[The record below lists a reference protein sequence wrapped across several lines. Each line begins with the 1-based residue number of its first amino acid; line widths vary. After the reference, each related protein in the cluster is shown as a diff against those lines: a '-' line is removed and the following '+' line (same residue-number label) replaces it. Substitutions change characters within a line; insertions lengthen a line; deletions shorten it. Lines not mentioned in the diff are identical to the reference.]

1 MSKKYTIEIPESAMK
16 KTGFTANEQLEL
28 NVNHNEITI
37 RPSRVTDQLP
47 KIRLYWYILP
57 ALVLT
62 IVFFAFCRNQHMKT
76 VPITGDYSIAY
87 GSMLLSLVSGLL
99 VFVITFIVTKLQ
111 NNGPTRNIYWRS
123 LPVITIAYGLIIAF
137 SFSAFFWLL
146 EKLFTDAR
154 FDIYTSTTFVFVII
168 AAINYLT
175 INLALTL
182 SSAIITNLLTIMIIG
197 GMLFSML
204 TNSTRDWWKYN
215 FSFLGTSRNSANL
228 QFNVTL
234 IFSGLLMM
242 ALVDYLFVN
251 LQQKYPGIKTQLL
264 RWLLYGEAACIAAI
278 GLFPNDPK
286 FHVLHDRISM
296 WLVYIM
302 LILIVAIRWIL
313 PEVTR
318 QFLVTS
324 YVIGAVMGAEYIV
337 FKLAN
342 YLSLTAFELIEFAL
356 SFSWLLLLLQN
367 IENLA
372 QYGEQ
377 LFLVKI
383 KNNSTEDETLVGTE
397 KQPQDEAK
405 R

>member
-1 MSKKYTIEIPESAMK
+1 MSKRYTIEIPASAMK
-16 KTGFTANEQLEL
+16 KTGFKSNEQLEL

-37 RPSRVTDQLP
+37 RPSKVTDQLP
-47 KIRLYWYILP
+47 RIKLYWYILP
-57 ALVLT
+57 AILLT
-62 IVFFAFCRNQHMKT
+62 VAFFIFCRNHHMRT
-76 VPITGDYSIAY
+76 VPITGDYSIAN
-87 GSMLLSLVSGLL
+87 GSMLLSLVSGLF
-99 VFVITFIVTKLQ
+99 VFVVSFIVTKLR
-111 NNGPTRNIYWRS
+111 NNGPTRNVYWRS
-123 LPVITIAYGLIIAF
+123 LPTITIACGLIIAF

-146 EKLFTDAR
+146 GKLFMDAR

-168 AAINYLT
+168 ALINYLM

-182 SSAIITNLLTIMIIG
+182 TSGIITNLLTIMIIG

-204 TNSTRDWWKYN
+204 TNSTRDWWKHN
-215 FSFLGTSRNSANL
+215 FSFLGTSQNPANL

-234 IFSGLLMM
+234 IFSGLLMI

-251 LQQKYPGIKTQLL
+251 LQRKYPGVKTQLL

-286 FHVLHDRISM
+286 FHILHDRISM

-313 PEVTR
+313 PEVTK
-318 QFLVTS
+318 QFLTIS
-324 YVIGAVMGAEYIV
+324 YVIGVVMGAEYII
-337 FKLAN
+337 FELAN

-383 KNNSTEDETLVGTE
+383 KNDSTDETLVGTE
-397 KQPQDEAK
+397 KQLQDKAQS
-405 R
+405 

>member
-1 MSKKYTIEIPESAMK
+1 MSKKYTIEIPASAMK
-16 KTGFTANEQLEL
+16 KTGFKSNEQLEL

-37 RPSRVTDQLP
+37 RPSKVTDQLP
-47 KIRLYWYILP
+47 KIKLYWYILP
-57 ALVLT
+57 AILLT
-62 IVFFAFCRNQHMKT
+62 IAFFIFCRNHHMRT
-76 VPITGDYSIAY
+76 VPITGDYSIAN
-87 GSMLLSLVSGLL
+87 GSMLLSLISGLF
-99 VFVITFIVTKLQ
+99 VFVVSFIITKLR
-111 NNGPTRNIYWRS
+111 NNGPTKNVYWRS
-123 LPVITIAYGLIIAF
+123 LPTITIACGLIIAF
-137 SFSAFFWLL
+137 SFTAFFWLL
-146 EKLFTDAR
+146 GKIFTDAR

-168 AAINYLT
+168 ALINYLM

-182 SSAIITNLLTIMIIG
+182 TSGIITNLLTIMIIG

-204 TNSTRDWWKYN
+204 TNSTRDWWKHN
-215 FSFLGTSRNSANL
+215 FSFLGTSQNSANL

-234 IFSGLLMM
+234 IFSGLLMI

-251 LQQKYPGIKTQLL
+251 LQRKYPGVKTQLL

-286 FHVLHDRISM
+286 FHILHDRISM

-302 LILIVAIRWIL
+302 LILIVAIKWIL
-313 PEVTR
+313 PEVTK
-318 QFLVTS
+318 QFLTIS

-383 KNNSTEDETLVGTE
+383 RDDLIDETLVGTE
-397 KQPQDEAK
+397 KQPQDK
-405 R
+405 TKS

>member
-1 MSKKYTIEIPESAMK
+1 MSKKYTIEIPASAMK
-16 KTGFTANEQLEL
+16 KTGFKSNEQLEL

-37 RPSRVTDQLP
+37 RPSKVTDQLP
-47 KIRLYWYILP
+47 KIKLYWYILP
-57 ALVLT
+57 AILLT
-62 IVFFAFCRNQHMKT
+62 IAFFIFCRNHHMRT
-76 VPITGDYSIAY
+76 VPITGDYSIAN
-87 GSMLLSLVSGLL
+87 GSMLLSLISGLF
-99 VFVITFIVTKLQ
+99 VFVVSFIITKLR
-111 NNGPTRNIYWRS
+111 NNGPTRNVYWRS
-123 LPVITIAYGLIIAF
+123 LPTITIACGLIIAF
-137 SFSAFFWLL
+137 SFTAFFWLL
-146 EKLFTDAR
+146 GKIFTDAR

-168 AAINYLT
+168 ALINYLM

-182 SSAIITNLLTIMIIG
+182 TSGIITNLLTIMIIG

-204 TNSTRDWWKYN
+204 TNSTRDWWKHN
-215 FSFLGTSRNSANL
+215 FSFLGTSQNSANL

-234 IFSGLLMM
+234 IFSGLLMI

-251 LQQKYPGIKTQLL
+251 LQRKYPGVKTQLL

-286 FHVLHDRISM
+286 FHILHDRISM

-302 LILIVAIRWIL
+302 LILIVAIKWIL
-313 PEVTR
+313 PEVTK
-318 QFLVTS
+318 QFLTIS

-383 KNNSTEDETLVGTE
+383 RDDLIDETLVGTE
-397 KQPQDEAK
+397 KQPQDK
-405 R
+405 TKS

>member
-1 MSKKYTIEIPESAMK
+1 MAKKYTIEIPATAIK
-16 KTGFTANEQLEL
+16 KTGFSTDEQLEL
-28 NVNHNEITI
+28 NVNHNSITI

-47 KIRLYWYILP
+47 NIKLHWYVIP
-57 ALVLT
+57 AIILT
-62 IVFFAFCRNQHMKT
+62 IAFYIFCQQNHMQT
-76 VPITGDYSIAY
+76 VPITGDYSIANA
-87 GSMLLSLVSGLL
+87 STVLSLVSGLPL
-99 VFVITFIVTKLQ
+99 FVITFIITKLRK
-111 NNGPTRNIYWRS
+111 NGPTRNIYWRS
-123 LPVITIAYGLIIAF
+123 LPPIAIACGLILAF

-154 FDIYTSTTFVFVII
+154 FDIYTSMTFIFLII
-168 AAINYLT
+168 AAVNYLM
-175 INLALTL
+175 INLVMTL
-182 SSAIITNLLTIMIIG
+182 SSGVITNLLTIMIIG

-204 TNSTRDWWKYN
+204 TNSDRDWWRHN
-215 FSFLGTSRNSANL
+215 FSFLGTSQNSANL

-251 LQQKYPGIKTQLL
+251 LQQKYPGWKTQAL

-278 GLFPNDPK
+278 GLFPNDPQ

-318 QFLVTS
+318 QFLITS
-324 YVIGAVMGAEYIV
+324 YVIGVVMGAEYII
-337 FKLAN
+337 FKLTN

-383 KNNSTEDETLVGTE
+383 NSDQNEE
-397 KQPQDEAK
+397 KKLKAEEQL
-405 R
+405 

>member
-1 MSKKYTIEIPESAMK
+1 MAKKYTIKIPDTAIK
-16 KTGFTANEQLEL
+16 KTGFSTDDQLEL
-28 NVNHNEITI
+28 NVNHNSITI

-47 KIRLYWYILP
+47 NIKLHWYIIP
-57 ALVLT
+57 AIILT
-62 IVFFAFCRNQHMKT
+62 IVFYIFCLQNHMKT
-76 VPITGDYSIAY
+76 VPITGDYSIANA
-87 GSMLLSLVSGLL
+87 STVLSLISGLL
-99 VFVITFIVTKLQ
+99 LFVITFVVTKLRK
-111 NNGPTRNIYWRS
+111 NGPTRNIYWRS
-123 LPVITIAYGLIIAF
+123 LPPIAIACGLILAF

-154 FDIYTSTTFVFVII
+154 FDIYTSMTFIFLII
-168 AAINYLT
+168 AAVNYLM
-175 INLALTL
+175 INLVMTL
-182 SSAIITNLLTIMIIG
+182 SSGVITNLLTIMIIG

-204 TNSTRDWWKYN
+204 TNSDRDWWRHN
-215 FSFLGTSRNSANL
+215 FSFLGTSQNSANL

-251 LQQKYPGIKTQLL
+251 LQQKYPGWKTQAL

-278 GLFPNDPK
+278 GLFPNDPQ

-318 QFLVTS
+318 QFLITS
-324 YVIGAVMGAEYIV
+324 YVIGAVMGAEYII
-337 FKLAN
+337 FKLTN

-383 KNNSTEDETLVGTE
+383 NSDQNEE
-397 KQPQDEAK
+397 KKLKAEEQL
-405 R
+405 

>member
-1 MSKKYTIEIPESAMK
+1 MKKYTIEIPELAMK
-16 KTGFTANEQLEL
+16 KTGFKPSDQLEL
-28 NVNHNEITI
+28 NVNHNEITL

-47 KIRLYWYILP
+47 KIRLYWYTLP
-57 ALVLT
+57 ALVLAIT
-62 IVFFAFCRNQHMKT
+62 FFIFCREQHMRT
-76 VPITGDYSIAY
+76 VPITGDYSIAN

-99 VFVITFIVTKLQ
+99 VFIVSFIVTKLN
-111 NNGPTRNIYWRS
+111 NNGPTRNVYWRS
-123 LPVITIAYGLIIAF
+123 LPTITIACGLIIVF

-146 EKLFTDAR
+146 GKLFVAAR

-168 AAINYLT
+168 AAVNYLM
-175 INLALTL
+175 ISLSLTL
-182 SSAIITNLLTIMIIG
+182 SSRIITNLLTIMIIG

-204 TNSTRDWWKYN
+204 TNSTRDWWKHN
-215 FSFLGTSRNSANL
+215 FSFLGTAQNSANL

-278 GLFPNDPK
+278 GLFPNNPK
-286 FHVLHDRISM
+286 FHILHDRISM

-302 LILIVAIRWIL
+302 LILIVAIKWIL

-318 QFLVTS
+318 QFLVLS
-324 YVIGAVMGAEYIV
+324 YVIGSVMGAEYII

-356 SFSWLLLLLQN
+356 AFSWLLLLLQN

-383 KNNSTEDETLVGTE
+383 RSEKISTKAE
-397 KQPQDEAK
+397 KQPQDKANG
-405 R
+405 

>member
-1 MSKKYTIEIPESAMK
+1 MMSRYTIEIPASAMK
-16 KTGFTANEQLEL
+16 KTGFKSNEQLEL

-37 RPSRVTDQLP
+37 RPSKVTDQLP
-47 KIRLYWYILP
+47 RIKLYWYILP
-57 ALVLT
+57 AILLT
-62 IVFFAFCRNQHMKT
+62 VAFFIFCRNHHMRT
-76 VPITGDYSIAY
+76 VPITGDYSIAN
-87 GSMLLSLVSGLL
+87 GSMLLSLVSGLF
-99 VFVITFIVTKLQ
+99 VFVVSFIVTKLR
-111 NNGPTRNIYWRS
+111 NNGPTRNVYWRS
-123 LPVITIAYGLIIAF
+123 LPTITIACGLIIAF

-146 EKLFTDAR
+146 GKLFMDAR

-168 AAINYLT
+168 ALINYLM

-182 SSAIITNLLTIMIIG
+182 TSGIITNLLTIMIIG

-204 TNSTRDWWKYN
+204 TNSTRDWWKHN
-215 FSFLGTSRNSANL
+215 FSFLGTSQNPANL

-234 IFSGLLMM
+234 IFSGLLMI

-251 LQQKYPGIKTQLL
+251 LQRKYPGVKTQLL

-286 FHVLHDRISM
+286 FHILHDRISM

-313 PEVTR
+313 PEVTK
-318 QFLVTS
+318 QFLTIS
-324 YVIGAVMGAEYIV
+324 YVIGVVMGAEYII
-337 FKLAN
+337 FELAN

-383 KNNSTEDETLVGTE
+383 KNDSTDETLVGTE
-397 KQPQDEAK
+397 KQPQDKAQS
-405 R
+405 

>member
-1 MSKKYTIEIPESAMK
+1 MSKRYTIEIPASAMK
-16 KTGFTANEQLEL
+16 KTGFKSNEQLEL

-37 RPSRVTDQLP
+37 RPSKVTDQLP
-47 KIRLYWYILP
+47 RIKLYWYILP
-57 ALVLT
+57 AILLT
-62 IVFFAFCRNQHMKT
+62 VAFFIFCRNHHMRT
-76 VPITGDYSIAY
+76 VPITGDYSIAN
-87 GSMLLSLVSGLL
+87 GSMLLSLVSGLF
-99 VFVITFIVTKLQ
+99 VFVVSFIVTKLR
-111 NNGPTRNIYWRS
+111 NNGPTRNVYWRS
-123 LPVITIAYGLIIAF
+123 LPTITIACGSIIAF

-146 EKLFTDAR
+146 GKLFMDAR

-168 AAINYLT
+168 ALINYLM

-182 SSAIITNLLTIMIIG
+182 TSGIITNLLTIMIIG

-204 TNSTRDWWKYN
+204 TNSTRDWWKHN
-215 FSFLGTSRNSANL
+215 FSFLGTSQNPANL

-234 IFSGLLMM
+234 IFSGLLMI

-251 LQQKYPGIKTQLL
+251 LQRKYPGVKTQLL

-286 FHVLHDRISM
+286 FHILHDRISM

-313 PEVTR
+313 PEVTK
-318 QFLVTS
+318 QFLTIS
-324 YVIGAVMGAEYIV
+324 YVIGVVMGAEYII
-337 FKLAN
+337 FELAN

-383 KNNSTEDETLVGTE
+383 KNDSTDETLVGTE
-397 KQPQDEAK
+397 KQLQDKAQS
-405 R
+405 

>member
-1 MSKKYTIEIPESAMK
+1 MAKKYTIEIPATAIK
-16 KTGFTANEQLEL
+16 KTGFSTDEQLEL
-28 NVNHNEITI
+28 NVNHNSITI

-47 KIRLYWYILP
+47 NIKLHWYIIP
-57 ALVLT
+57 AIILT
-62 IVFFAFCRNQHMKT
+62 IVFYIFCQQNHMQT
-76 VPITGDYSIAY
+76 VPITGDYSIANA
-87 GSMLLSLVSGLL
+87 STVLSLVSGLPL
-99 VFVITFIVTKLQ
+99 FVITFIITKLRK
-111 NNGPTRNIYWRS
+111 NGPTRNIYWRS
-123 LPVITIAYGLIIAF
+123 LPPIAIACGLILAF

-154 FDIYTSTTFVFVII
+154 FDIYTSMTFIFLII
-168 AAINYLT
+168 AAVNYLM
-175 INLALTL
+175 INLVMTL
-182 SSAIITNLLTIMIIG
+182 SSGVITNLLTIMIIG

-204 TNSTRDWWKYN
+204 TNSDRDWWRHN
-215 FSFLGTSRNSANL
+215 FSFLGTSQNSGNL

-251 LQQKYPGIKTQLL
+251 LQQKYPGWKTQAL
-264 RWLLYGEAACIAAI
+264 RWLLYGEAACVAAI
-278 GLFPNDPK
+278 GLFPNDPQ

-318 QFLVTS
+318 QFLITS
-324 YVIGAVMGAEYIV
+324 YVIGAVMGTEYII
-337 FKLAN
+337 FKLTN

-377 LFLVKI
+377 LFLIKI
-383 KNNSTEDETLVGTE
+383 NSGQQSEE
-397 KQPQDEAK
+397 KKLKAEEQL
-405 R
+405 

>member
-1 MSKKYTIEIPESAMK
+1 
-16 KTGFTANEQLEL
+16 
-28 NVNHNEITI
+28 
-37 RPSRVTDQLP
+37 
-47 KIRLYWYILP
+47 
-57 ALVLT
+57 
-62 IVFFAFCRNQHMKT
+62 
-76 VPITGDYSIAY
+76 
-87 GSMLLSLVSGLL
+87 
-99 VFVITFIVTKLQ
+99 
-111 NNGPTRNIYWRS
+111 
-123 LPVITIAYGLIIAF
+123 
-137 SFSAFFWLL
+137 
-146 EKLFTDAR
+146 
-154 FDIYTSTTFVFVII
+154 
-168 AAINYLT
+168 
-175 INLALTL
+175 
-182 SSAIITNLLTIMIIG
+182 MIIG

-215 FSFLGTSRNSANL
+215 FSFLGTAKNSANL

-278 GLFPNDPK
+278 GLFPNNPK
-286 FHVLHDRISM
+286 FHILHDRISM

-313 PEVTR
+313 PEVTK

-324 YVIGAVMGAEYIV
+324 YVIGAVMGAEYII

-372 QYGEQ
+372 QYGER

-383 KNNSTEDETLVGTE
+383 KNSSTEEETLVGTE

>member
-1 MSKKYTIEIPESAMK
+1 MAKKYTIEIPATAIK
-16 KTGFTANEQLEL
+16 KTGFSTDEQLEL
-28 NVNHNEITI
+28 NVNHNSITI

-47 KIRLYWYILP
+47 NIKLHWYVIP
-57 ALVLT
+57 AIILT
-62 IVFFAFCRNQHMKT
+62 IAFYIFCQQNHMQT
-76 VPITGDYSIAY
+76 VPITGDYSIANA
-87 GSMLLSLVSGLL
+87 STVLSLVSGLPL
-99 VFVITFIVTKLQ
+99 FVITFIITKLRK
-111 NNGPTRNIYWRS
+111 NGPTRNIYWRS
-123 LPVITIAYGLIIAF
+123 LPPIAIACGLILAF

-154 FDIYTSTTFVFVII
+154 FDIYTSMTFIFLII
-168 AAINYLT
+168 AAVNYLM
-175 INLALTL
+175 INLVMTL
-182 SSAIITNLLTIMIIG
+182 SSGVITNLLTIMIIG

-204 TNSTRDWWKYN
+204 TNSDRDWWRHN
-215 FSFLGTSRNSANL
+215 FSFLGTSQNSANL

-251 LQQKYPGIKTQLL
+251 LQQKYPGWKTQTL

-278 GLFPNDPK
+278 GLFPNDPQ

-318 QFLVTS
+318 QFLITS
-324 YVIGAVMGAEYIV
+324 YVIGVVMGAEYII
-337 FKLAN
+337 FKLTN

-383 KNNSTEDETLVGTE
+383 NSGQNEE
-397 KQPQDEAK
+397 KKLKAEEQL
-405 R
+405 

>member
-1 MSKKYTIEIPESAMK
+1 MAKKYTIEIPATAIK
-16 KTGFTANEQLEL
+16 KTGFSTDEQLEL
-28 NVNHNEITI
+28 NVNHNSITI

-47 KIRLYWYILP
+47 NIKLHWYIIP
-57 ALVLT
+57 AIILT
-62 IVFFAFCRNQHMKT
+62 IVFYIFCQQNNMQT
-76 VPITGDYSIAY
+76 VPITGDYSIANA
-87 GSMLLSLVSGLL
+87 STVLSSVSGLPL
-99 VFVITFIVTKLQ
+99 FVITFIITKLRK
-111 NNGPTRNIYWRS
+111 NGPTRNIYWRS
-123 LPVITIAYGLIIAF
+123 LPPIAISCGLILAF

-154 FDIYTSTTFVFVII
+154 FDIYTSMTFIFLII
-168 AAINYLT
+168 AAVNYLM
-175 INLALTL
+175 INLVMTL
-182 SSAIITNLLTIMIIG
+182 SSGVITNLLTIMIIG

-204 TNSTRDWWKYN
+204 TNSDRDWWRHN
-215 FSFLGTSRNSANL
+215 FSFLGTSQNSGNL

-251 LQQKYPGIKTQLL
+251 LQQKYPGWKTQAL
-264 RWLLYGEAACIAAI
+264 RWLLYGEAACVAAI
-278 GLFPNDPK
+278 GLFPNDPQ

-318 QFLVTS
+318 QFLITS
-324 YVIGAVMGAEYIV
+324 YVIGAVMGAEYII
-337 FKLAN
+337 FKLTN

-383 KNNSTEDETLVGTE
+383 NSGQQSEE
-397 KQPQDEAK
+397 KKLKAEEQL
-405 R
+405 

>member
-1 MSKKYTIEIPESAMK
+1 MSKKYTIEIPSSAME

-37 RPSRVTDQLP
+37 RPSRVIDQLP

-57 ALVLT
+57 AFLLT
-62 IVFFAFCRNQHMKT
+62 IGFFMFCYEHHMKT
-76 VPITGDYSIAY
+76 VPITGDYSIAN
-87 GSMLLSLVSGLL
+87 GATLLSLVSGLF
-99 VFVITFIVTKLQ
+99 VFVISFIVTKLR
-111 NNGPTRNIYWRS
+111 NTGPTKNIYWRS
-123 LPVITIAYGLIIAF
+123 LPTITIACGLIIAF

-154 FDIYTSTTFVFVII
+154 FDIYTSTTFVFVIV
-168 AAINYLT
+168 AVINYLM

-182 SSAIITNLLTIMIIG
+182 SSAIITNLLTIMI
-197 GMLFSML
+197 
-204 TNSTRDWWKYN
+204 
-215 FSFLGTSRNSANL
+215 
-228 QFNVTL
+228 
-234 IFSGLLMM
+234 
-242 ALVDYLFVN
+242 DYLFVN

-278 GLFPNDPK
+278 GLFPNNPK
-286 FHVLHDRISM
+286 FHILHDRISM

-313 PEVTR
+313 PEVTK

-324 YVIGAVMGAEYIV
+324 YVIGAVMGAEYII

-372 QYGEQ
+372 QYGER

-383 KNNSTEDETLVGTE
+383 KNSSTEEETLVGTE

-405 R
+405 H

>member
-1 MSKKYTIEIPESAMK
+1 MAKKYTIEIPDTAIK
-16 KTGFTANEQLEL
+16 KTGFSTDEQLEL
-28 NVNHNEITI
+28 NVNHNSITI

-47 KIRLYWYILP
+47 NIKLHWYIIP
-57 ALVLT
+57 AIILT
-62 IVFFAFCRNQHMKT
+62 IVFYIFCLQNHMKT
-76 VPITGDYSIAY
+76 VPITGDYSIANA
-87 GSMLLSLVSGLL
+87 STVLSLISGLL
-99 VFVITFIVTKLQ
+99 LFVITFVVTKLRK
-111 NNGPTRNIYWRS
+111 NGPTRNIYWRS
-123 LPVITIAYGLIIAF
+123 LPPIAIACGLILAF

-154 FDIYTSTTFVFVII
+154 FDSYTSMTFIFLII
-168 AAINYLT
+168 AAVNYLM
-175 INLALTL
+175 INLVMTL
-182 SSAIITNLLTIMIIG
+182 SSGVITNLLTIMIIG

-204 TNSTRDWWKYN
+204 TNSDRDWWRHN
-215 FSFLGTSRNSANL
+215 FSFLGTSQNSANL

-251 LQQKYPGIKTQLL
+251 LQQKYPGWKTQAL
-264 RWLLYGEAACIAAI
+264 RCLLYGEAACIAAI
-278 GLFPNDPK
+278 GLFPNDPQ

-318 QFLVTS
+318 QFLITS
-324 YVIGAVMGAEYIV
+324 YVIGAVMGAEYII
-337 FKLAN
+337 FKLTD

-383 KNNSTEDETLVGTE
+383 NSDQNEE
-397 KQPQDEAK
+397 KKLKAEEQL
-405 R
+405 

>member
-1 MSKKYTIEIPESAMK
+1 MAKKYIIEIPESAMK
-16 KTGFTANEQLEL
+16 KSGFRSGEQLEL
-28 NVNHNEITI
+28 NLNHNEIRI
-37 RPSRVTDQLP
+37 RPAQVTDQLP
-47 KIRLYWYILP
+47 RIRLYWYILP
-57 ALVLT
+57 AAILT
-62 IVFFAFCRNQHMKT
+62 VCFFMFCRQHHMAT
-76 VPITGDYSIAY
+76 VPITGDYSIAN
-87 GSMLLSLVSGLL
+87 GSMFLSLASGLF
-99 VFVITFIVTKLQ
+99 VFVISFIVTKLR

-123 LPVITIAYGLIIAF
+123 LPTITIACGLIIAF

-154 FDIYTSTTFVFVII
+154 FDIYTSTTFIFVII
-168 AAINYLT
+168 AAVNYVM

-182 SSAIITNLLTIMIIG
+182 SSGIITNLLTIMIIG

-204 TNSTRDWWKYN
+204 TNSTRDWWKHN
-215 FSFLGTSRNSANL
+215 FSFLGTAQNSANL

-234 IFSGLLMM
+234 IFSGLLMI

-251 LQQKYPGIKTQLL
+251 LQKKYPGVKTQLL

-278 GLFPNDPK
+278 GLFPNDPR

-302 LILIVAIRWIL
+302 LILIVAIKWIL
-313 PEVTR
+313 PKATK
-318 QFLVTS
+318 QFLITS
-324 YVIGAVMGAEYIV
+324 YVIGSVMGAEYII

-377 LFLVKI
+377 IFAVKI
-383 KNNSTEDETLVGTE
+383 NEVQSNKKTSETE
-397 KQPQDEAK
+397 KQLKTKSES
-405 R
+405 

>member
-1 MSKKYTIEIPESAMK
+1 MAKKYTIEIPATAIK
-16 KTGFTANEQLEL
+16 KTGFSTDEQLEL
-28 NVNHNEITI
+28 NVNHNSITI

-47 KIRLYWYILP
+47 NIKLHWYIIP
-57 ALVLT
+57 AIILT
-62 IVFFAFCRNQHMKT
+62 IAFYIFCQQNHMQT
-76 VPITGDYSIAY
+76 VPITGDYSIADA
-87 GSMLLSLVSGLL
+87 STVLSLVSGLPL
-99 VFVITFIVTKLQ
+99 FVITFIITKLRK
-111 NNGPTRNIYWRS
+111 NGPTRNIYWRS
-123 LPVITIAYGLIIAF
+123 LPPIAIACGLILAF

-154 FDIYTSTTFVFVII
+154 FDIYTSMTFIFLII
-168 AAINYLT
+168 AAVNYLM
-175 INLALTL
+175 INLVMTL
-182 SSAIITNLLTIMIIG
+182 SSGVITNLLTIMIIG

-204 TNSTRDWWKYN
+204 TNSDRDWWRHN
-215 FSFLGTSRNSANL
+215 FSFLGTSQNSANL

-251 LQQKYPGIKTQLL
+251 LQQKYPGWKTQAL

-278 GLFPNDPK
+278 GLFPNDPQ

-318 QFLVTS
+318 QFLITS
-324 YVIGAVMGAEYIV
+324 YVIGAVMGAEYII
-337 FKLAN
+337 FKLTN

-383 KNNSTEDETLVGTE
+383 NSGQNEE
-397 KQPQDEAK
+397 KKLKAEEQL
-405 R
+405 

>member
-1 MSKKYTIEIPESAMK
+1 MAKKYTIEIPATAIK
-16 KTGFTANEQLEL
+16 KTGFSTDEQLEL
-28 NVNHNEITI
+28 NVNHNSITI

-47 KIRLYWYILP
+47 NIKLHWYIIP
-57 ALVLT
+57 AIILT
-62 IVFFAFCRNQHMKT
+62 IVFYIFCQQNHMQT
-76 VPITGDYSIAY
+76 VPITGDYSIANA
-87 GSMLLSLVSGLL
+87 STVLSLVSGLPL
-99 VFVITFIVTKLQ
+99 FVITFIITKLRK
-111 NNGPTRNIYWRS
+111 NGPTRNIYWRS
-123 LPVITIAYGLIIAF
+123 LPPIAIACGLILAF

-154 FDIYTSTTFVFVII
+154 FDIYTSMTFIFLII
-168 AAINYLT
+168 AAVNYLM
-175 INLALTL
+175 INLVMTL
-182 SSAIITNLLTIMIIG
+182 SSGVITNLLTIMIIG

-204 TNSTRDWWKYN
+204 TNSDRDWWRHN
-215 FSFLGTSRNSANL
+215 FSFLGTSQNSGNL

-251 LQQKYPGIKTQLL
+251 LQQKYPGWKTQAL
-264 RWLLYGEAACIAAI
+264 RWLLYGEAACVAAI
-278 GLFPNDPK
+278 GLFPNDPQ

-318 QFLVTS
+318 QFLITS
-324 YVIGAVMGAEYIV
+324 YVIGAVMGAEYII
-337 FKLAN
+337 FKLTN

-377 LFLVKI
+377 LFLIKI
-383 KNNSTEDETLVGTE
+383 NSGQQSEE
-397 KQPQDEAK
+397 KKLKAEEQL
-405 R
+405 

>member
-1 MSKKYTIEIPESAMK
+1 MAKKYTIEIPATAIK
-16 KTGFTANEQLEL
+16 KTGFSTDEQLEL
-28 NVNHNEITI
+28 NVNHNSITI

-47 KIRLYWYILP
+47 NIKLHWYIIP
-57 ALVLT
+57 AIILT
-62 IVFFAFCRNQHMKT
+62 IVFYIFCQQNNMQT
-76 VPITGDYSIAY
+76 VPITGDYSIANA
-87 GSMLLSLVSGLL
+87 STVLSLVSGLPL
-99 VFVITFIVTKLQ
+99 FVITFIITKLRK
-111 NNGPTRNIYWRS
+111 NGPTRNIYWRS
-123 LPVITIAYGLIIAF
+123 LPPIAIACGLILAF

-154 FDIYTSTTFVFVII
+154 FDIYTSMTFIFLII
-168 AAINYLT
+168 AAVNYLM
-175 INLALTL
+175 INLVMTL
-182 SSAIITNLLTIMIIG
+182 SSGVITNLLTIMIIG

-204 TNSTRDWWKYN
+204 TNSDRDWWRHN
-215 FSFLGTSRNSANL
+215 FSFLGTSQNSGNL

-251 LQQKYPGIKTQLL
+251 LQQKYPGWKTQAL
-264 RWLLYGEAACIAAI
+264 RWLLYGEAACVAAI
-278 GLFPNDPK
+278 GLFPNDPQ

-318 QFLVTS
+318 QFLITS
-324 YVIGAVMGAEYIV
+324 YVIGAVMGAEYII
-337 FKLAN
+337 FKLTN

-377 LFLVKI
+377 LFLIKI
-383 KNNSTEDETLVGTE
+383 NSGQQSEE
-397 KQPQDEAK
+397 KKLKAEEQL
-405 R
+405 

>member
-1 MSKKYTIEIPESAMK
+1 MSKRYTIEIPASAMK
-16 KTGFTANEQLEL
+16 KTGFKSNEQLEL

-37 RPSRVTDQLP
+37 RPSKVTDQLP
-47 KIRLYWYILP
+47 RIKLYWYILP
-57 ALVLT
+57 AILLT
-62 IVFFAFCRNQHMKT
+62 VSFFIFCRNHHMRT
-76 VPITGDYSIAY
+76 VPITGGYSIAN
-87 GSMLLSLVSGLL
+87 GSMLLSLVSGLF
-99 VFVITFIVTKLQ
+99 VFVVSFIVTKLR
-111 NNGPTRNIYWRS
+111 NNGPTRNVYWRS
-123 LPVITIAYGLIIAF
+123 LPTITIACGLIIAF

-146 EKLFTDAR
+146 GKLFMDAC

-168 AAINYLT
+168 ALINYLM

-182 SSAIITNLLTIMIIG
+182 TSGIITNLLTIMIIG

-204 TNSTRDWWKYN
+204 TNSTRDWWKHN
-215 FSFLGTSRNSANL
+215 FSFLGTSQNPANL

-234 IFSGLLMM
+234 IFSGLLMI

-251 LQQKYPGIKTQLL
+251 LQRKYPGVKTQLL

-286 FHVLHDRISM
+286 FHILHDRISM

-313 PEVTR
+313 PEVTK
-318 QFLVTS
+318 QFLTIS
-324 YVIGAVMGAEYIV
+324 YVIGAVMGAEYII

-383 KNNSTEDETLVGTE
+383 RDDSTDETLVGTE

-405 R
+405 S

>member
-1 MSKKYTIEIPESAMK
+1 MSKRYTIEIPASAMK
-16 KTGFTANEQLEL
+16 KTGFKSNEQLEL

-37 RPSRVTDQLP
+37 RPSKVTDQLP
-47 KIRLYWYILP
+47 RIKLYWYILP
-57 ALVLT
+57 AILLT
-62 IVFFAFCRNQHMKT
+62 VAFFIFCRNHHMRT
-76 VPITGDYSIAY
+76 VPITGDYSIAN
-87 GSMLLSLVSGLL
+87 GSMLLSLVSGLF
-99 VFVITFIVTKLQ
+99 VFVVSFIVTKLR
-111 NNGPTRNIYWRS
+111 NNGPTRNVYWRS
-123 LPVITIAYGLIIAF
+123 LPTITIACGLIIAF

-146 EKLFTDAR
+146 GKLFMDAR

-168 AAINYLT
+168 ALINYLM

-182 SSAIITNLLTIMIIG
+182 TSGIITNLLTIMIIG

-204 TNSTRDWWKYN
+204 TNSTRDWWKHN
-215 FSFLGTSRNSANL
+215 FSFLGTSQNPANL

-234 IFSGLLMM
+234 IFSGLLMI

-251 LQQKYPGIKTQLL
+251 LQRKYPGVKTQLL

-286 FHVLHDRISM
+286 FHILHDRISM

-313 PEVTR
+313 PEVTK
-318 QFLVTS
+318 QFLTIS
-324 YVIGAVMGAEYIV
+324 YVIGVVMGAEYII
-337 FKLAN
+337 FELAN

-383 KNNSTEDETLVGTE
+383 KNDSTDETLVGTE
-397 KQPQDEAK
+397 KQPQDKAQS
-405 R
+405 

>member
-1 MSKKYTIEIPESAMK
+1 MAKKYTIEIPATAIK
-16 KTGFTANEQLEL
+16 KTGFSTDEQLEL
-28 NVNHNEITI
+28 NVNHNSITI

-47 KIRLYWYILP
+47 NIKLHWYIIP
-57 ALVLT
+57 AIILT
-62 IVFFAFCRNQHMKT
+62 IVFYIFCQQNNMQT
-76 VPITGDYSIAY
+76 VPITGDYSIANA
-87 GSMLLSLVSGLL
+87 STVLSSVSGLPL
-99 VFVITFIVTKLQ
+99 FVITFIITKLRK
-111 NNGPTRNIYWRS
+111 NGPTRNIYWRS
-123 LPVITIAYGLIIAF
+123 LPPIAIACGLILAF

-154 FDIYTSTTFVFVII
+154 FDIYTSMTFIFLII
-168 AAINYLT
+168 AAVNYLM
-175 INLALTL
+175 INLVMTL
-182 SSAIITNLLTIMIIG
+182 SSGVITNLLTIMIIG

-204 TNSTRDWWKYN
+204 TNSDRDWWRHN
-215 FSFLGTSRNSANL
+215 FSFLGTSQNSGNL

-251 LQQKYPGIKTQLL
+251 LQQKYPGWKTQAL
-264 RWLLYGEAACIAAI
+264 RWLLYGEAACVAAI
-278 GLFPNDPK
+278 GLFPNDPQ

-318 QFLVTS
+318 QFLITS
-324 YVIGAVMGAEYIV
+324 YVIGAVMGAEYII
-337 FKLAN
+337 FKLTN

-383 KNNSTEDETLVGTE
+383 NSGQQSEE
-397 KQPQDEAK
+397 KKLKAEEQL
-405 R
+405 

>member
-1 MSKKYTIEIPESAMK
+1 MAKKYTIEIPATAIK
-16 KTGFTANEQLEL
+16 KTGFSTDEQLEL
-28 NVNHNEITI
+28 NVNHNSITI

-47 KIRLYWYILP
+47 NIKLHWYIIP
-57 ALVLT
+57 AIILT
-62 IVFFAFCRNQHMKT
+62 IAFYIFCQQNHMQT
-76 VPITGDYSIAY
+76 VPITGDYSIANA
-87 GSMLLSLVSGLL
+87 STVLSLVSGLPL
-99 VFVITFIVTKLQ
+99 FVITFIITKLRK
-111 NNGPTRNIYWRS
+111 NGPTRNIYWRS
-123 LPVITIAYGLIIAF
+123 LPPIAIACGLILAF

-154 FDIYTSTTFVFVII
+154 FDIYTSMTFIFLII
-168 AAINYLT
+168 AAVNYLM
-175 INLALTL
+175 INLVMTL
-182 SSAIITNLLTIMIIG
+182 SSGVITNLLTIMIIG

-204 TNSTRDWWKYN
+204 TNSDRDWWRHN
-215 FSFLGTSRNSANL
+215 FSFLGTSQNSANL

-251 LQQKYPGIKTQLL
+251 LQQKYPGWKTQAL

-278 GLFPNDPK
+278 GLFPNDPQ

-318 QFLVTS
+318 QFLITS
-324 YVIGAVMGAEYIV
+324 YVIGVVMGAEYII
-337 FKLAN
+337 FKLTN

-383 KNNSTEDETLVGTE
+383 NSGQNEE
-397 KQPQDEAK
+397 KKLKAEEQL
-405 R
+405 

>member
-1 MSKKYTIEIPESAMK
+1 MAKKYKIEIPASALK
-16 KTGFTANEQLEL
+16 KTGFKVDDQLAL
-28 NVNHNEITI
+28 NVNHNQISI
-37 RPSRVTDQLP
+37 RPSRVIDQLP

-57 ALVLT
+57 AIVLT
-62 IVFFAFCRNQHMKT
+62 IVFYLFCQNHHMRT
-76 VPITGDYSIAY
+76 VPIIGDYSIAN
-87 GSMLLSLVSGLL
+87 GSMFLSLASGLV
-99 VFVITFIVTKLQ
+99 VFIISFIVTKLR
-111 NNGPTRNIYWRS
+111 NNGPTRNVYWRS
-123 LPVITIAYGLIIAF
+123 LPTITIACGLIIVF

-146 EKLFTDAR
+146 GKIFMDAR
-154 FDIYTSTTFVFVII
+154 FDIYTSMTFIFVII
-168 AAINYLT
+168 AAVNYLM
-175 INLALTL
+175 INLSLTL
-182 SSAIITNLLTIMIIG
+182 SSGIITNLLTIMIIG

-204 TNSTRDWWKYN
+204 TNSTRDWWKHN
-215 FSFLGTSRNSANL
+215 FSFLGTSQNSASL

-234 IFSGLLMM
+234 IFSGLLMI

-251 LQQKYPGIKTQLL
+251 LQQKYPGWKTQAL

-278 GLFPNDPK
+278 GLFPNDPQ

-318 QFLVTS
+318 QFLIIS
-324 YVIGAVMGAEYIV
+324 YVIGVVMGAEYII
-337 FKLAN
+337 FKLTD

-377 LFLVKI
+377 LFLIKI
-383 KNNSTEDETLVGTE
+383 KPDEE
-397 KQPQDEAK
+397 KSVEAQDKFQNKA
-405 R
+405 

>member
-1 MSKKYTIEIPESAMK
+1 MAKKYTIEIPATAIK
-16 KTGFTANEQLEL
+16 KTGFSTDEQLEL
-28 NVNHNEITI
+28 NVNHNSITI

-47 KIRLYWYILP
+47 NIKLHWYVIP
-57 ALVLT
+57 AIILT
-62 IVFFAFCRNQHMKT
+62 IAFYIFCQQNHMQT
-76 VPITGDYSIAY
+76 VPITGDYSIANA
-87 GSMLLSLVSGLL
+87 STVLSLVSGLPL
-99 VFVITFIVTKLQ
+99 FVITFIITKLRK
-111 NNGPTRNIYWRS
+111 NGPTRNIYWRS
-123 LPVITIAYGLIIAF
+123 LPPIAIACGLILAF

-154 FDIYTSTTFVFVII
+154 FDIYTSMTFIFLII
-168 AAINYLT
+168 AAVNYLM
-175 INLALTL
+175 INLVMTL
-182 SSAIITNLLTIMIIG
+182 SSGVITNLLTIMIIG

-204 TNSTRDWWKYN
+204 TNSDRDWWRHN
-215 FSFLGTSRNSANL
+215 FSFLGTSQNSANL

-251 LQQKYPGIKTQLL
+251 LQQKYPGWKTQAL

-278 GLFPNDPK
+278 GLFPNDPQ

-318 QFLVTS
+318 QFLITS
-324 YVIGAVMGAEYIV
+324 YVIGVVMGAEYII
-337 FKLAN
+337 FKLTN

-383 KNNSTEDETLVGTE
+383 NSGQNEE
-397 KQPQDEAK
+397 KKLKAEEQL
-405 R
+405 